1 MDKGSERSA
10 RSSAVQ
16 SYTVH
21 RLGYV
26 ISPHVHQYAVVPG
39 TSVLEHMSVLTARA
53 KTARVE
59 DPIYP
64 EDPIMRGMW
73 LCDEGTPL
81 ISDSAQK
88 NPISIGDTI
97 LRSHF
102 PVCLTGDPTF
112 AKGISFLGQRR
123 LYAYGSTRDAVST
136 VVCCHSDP
144 NHSPCKHVENSYLN
158 SSSSTVGRVRSQC
171 QPQSRP
177 QSGMTSRSDSMTSTR
192 DTENRLSRCIQS
204 KPQVQ
209 GLDRRGFQG
218 STRDKMRASSPQVSP
233 CWPRQGWTKRLW
245 RKKGP
250 EKGCSIWKTG
260 KSSKGRAGGTVNRGR
275 GSWK

>member
-1 MDKGSERSA
+1 MVLKHGPVTSSGKSAPGSDPRIRHKIQLGRLHSLGAWPTISFQVAIKHTTSERSA

-16 SYTVH
+16 SYTVR
-21 RLGYV
+21 RLGCV
-26 ISPHVHQYAVVPG
+26 ISPHVHQYEVVPG
-39 TSVLEHMSVLTARA
+39 TSMLEHMSALTARA

-64 EDPIMRGMW
+64 EDPIMRGVW
-73 LCDEGTPL
+73 LCDEGTQL

-88 NPISIGDTI
+88 NPTSKGDTI

-102 PVCLTGDPTF
+102 PVCLTVDLAF
-112 AKGISFLGQRR
+112 AKGVSFLGQRR
-123 LYAYGSTRDAVST
+123 LHAYGSTRDAVNT
-136 VVCCHSDP
+136 VVCHSDP

-158 SSSSTVGRVRSQC
+158 SSSSTVGRVRSQS

-177 QSGMTSRSDSMTSTR
+177 QPGMTSRSASMTSTR

-204 KPQVQ
+204 KSQVQ

-218 STRDKMRASSPQVSP
+218 TTRDKMRASSPQVSP
-233 CWPRQGWTKRLW
+233 C
-245 RKKGP
+245 
-250 EKGCSIWKTG
+250 
-260 KSSKGRAGGTVNRGR
+260 
-275 GSWK
+275 